1 MPNQPQPLH
10 AVAGFAAHLR
20 EHGFQVGIPEQQAML
35 TAALRLPLAQHG
47 RIESCWRAI
56 VCANPDSWRRYP
68 ELFEHYWYPHR
79 VRGSVRS
86 SGMTRRARSLP
97 EMVQALHQE
106 MEQGGQKPSDAKSLG
121 FADSSAGA
129 GDGENNGQAMGGASS
144 ADPLAKR
151 DFGEWLQSDLQRL
164 NQLAEAVAQRVRKRL
179 MRRKEWVSRAQAIDM
194 RRTLRNSLRYGGVP
208 LAPAYRRARRE
219 LPKIFILVDVSRSME
234 IYAQLFLRVARA
246 FCEVVEARAFVFH
259 TRLAEITE
267 LLKKRTDR
275 VQEKINAV
283 TFGFGGGTR
292 IATSVNDFVHTH
304 ARTALSG
311 RSIVLVFS
319 DGYDTDPPEDLAASL
334 ARLNG
339 RGARVYWL
347 HPSQRTHFSTALAQ
361 AQHLVRGFIPAH
373 NLESLE
379 KLPGLIH

>member
-1 MPNQPQPLH
+1 MAQPLH

-20 EHGFQVGIPEQQAML
+20 DHGFQVGIPEQQAML
-35 TAALRLPLAQHG
+35 EAAMRLALADHA
-47 RIESCWRAI
+47 RVESCWRAI
-56 VCANPDSWRRYP
+56 VCANQDSWRRYP
-68 ELFEHYWYPHR
+68 ELFERYWYPKR
-79 VRGSVRS
+79 VRGSVRT
-86 SGMTRRARSLP
+86 SGMTRRSRSLP
-97 EMVQALHQE
+97 EMVRALHQE
-106 MEQGGQKPSDAKSLG
+106 MEQGGQKPGAAKSLG
-121 FADSSAGA
+121 FADSSTGA
-129 GDGENNGQAMGGASS
+129 GEGENQDKAMGGAST

-164 NQLAEAVAQRVRKRL
+164 NQLAEEVAQRVRKRL
-179 MRRKEWVSRAQAIDM
+179 MRRKERVSRSQTVDL

-208 LAPAYRRARRE
+208 LDPAYRRARRE
-219 LPKIFILVDVSRSME
+219 LPKIHILVDVSRSME
-234 IYAQLFLRVARA
+234 MYAQMFLRVARA

-259 TRLAEITE
+259 TRLVEITE

-292 IATSVNDFVHTH
+292 IATSINDFVHGQ
-304 ARTALSG
+304 ARSTLSR

-319 DGYDTDPPEDLAASL
+319 DGYDTDPPEALAASL

-339 RGARVYWL
+339 RGARIYWL
-347 HPSQRTHFSTALAQ
+347 HPSQRTHFSTALALSQ
-361 AQHLVRGFIPAH
+361 YFVQGFIPAH

>member
-1 MPNQPQPLH
+1 MAQPLH

-20 EHGFQVGIPEQQAML
+20 DHGFQVGIAEQQAML
-35 TAALRLPLAQHG
+35 EAAMRLPLADHA
-47 RIESCWRAI
+47 RVESCWRAI
-56 VCANPDSWRRYP
+56 VCANHDSWRRYP
-68 ELFEHYWYPHR
+68 ELFECYWYPYR
-79 VRGSVRS
+79 ARGSVRT
-86 SGMTRRARSLP
+86 SGVTRRSRSLP

-106 MEQGGQKPSDAKSLG
+106 MEQGGQKPGDAKSLG
-121 FADSSAGA
+121 LADSSAGA
-129 GDGENNGQAMGGASS
+129 GEGGNQDKAMGGAST

-151 DFGEWLQSDLQRL
+151 EFGEWLQSDLQRL
-164 NQLAEAVAQRVRKRL
+164 SQLAEEVAQRVRKRL
-179 MRRKEWVSRAQAIDM
+179 MRRRESVSHSQTIDM

-208 LAPAYRRARRE
+208 LDPAYRRARRE
-219 LPKIFILVDVSRSME
+219 LPKIYILVDVSRSME
-234 IYAQLFLRVARA
+234 MYAQLFLRVARA

-259 TRLAEITE
+259 TRLVEITE

-292 IATSVNDFVHTH
+292 IATSINDFVHVQ

-319 DGYDTDPPEDLAASL
+319 DGYDTDPPEALAASL
-334 ARLNG
+334 ARLKG
-339 RGARVYWL
+339 RGARIYWL
-347 HPSQRTHFSTALAQ
+347 HPSQRTHFSTALEMSG
-361 AQHLVRGFIPAH
+361 HLVQGFIPAH

>member
-1 MPNQPQPLH
+1 MAQPLH

-20 EHGFQVGIPEQQAML
+20 DHGFQVGIPEQQAML
-35 TAALRLPLAQHG
+35 EAAMRLPLADHARVG
-47 RIESCWRAI
+47 SCWRAI
-56 VCANPDSWRRYP
+56 VCANQDSWRRYP
-68 ELFEHYWYPHR
+68 ELFERYWYPKR
-79 VRGSVRS
+79 ARGSVRT
-86 SGMTRRARSLP
+86 SGMTRRSRSLP
-97 EMVQALHQE
+97 DVVRDLHQE
-106 MEQGGQKPSDAKSLG
+106 MAQGGQKPGATSLG
-121 FADSSAGA
+121 LADGAAGA
-129 GDGENNGQAMGGASS
+129 GESENRNKAMGGASS

-164 NQLAEAVAQRVRKRL
+164 NQLAEEVARRVRMRL
-179 MRRKEWVSRAQAIDM
+179 MRRREWVSRSQTVDL

-219 LPKIFILVDVSRSME
+219 LPKIYILVDVSRSME
-234 IYAQLFLRVARA
+234 MYAQLFLRVARA

-259 TRLAEITE
+259 TRLMEITE

-292 IATSVNDFVHTH
+292 IATSVNDFVHAQ
-304 ARTALSG
+304 ARAALSG

-319 DGYDTDPPEDLAASL
+319 DGYDTDPPEELAASL
-334 ARLNG
+334 SRIKG

-347 HPSQRTHFSTALAQ
+347 HPSQRSHLSTALARS
-361 AQHLVRGFIPAH
+361 QHLVQGFIPAH

-379 KLPGLIH
+379 KIPGLVH